1 MHPTT
6 PGYEMMATKL
16 FEAIVE
22 ADARGFLQPAEPV
35 AWIPD
40 DGEEGRTHEADYKNW
55 YEQQKKLGAEW
66 KSHEESEIAKMEAE
80 LEILRQQR
88 KASG

>member
-1 MHPTT
+1 
-6 PGYEMMATKL
+6 MMATKL

-22 ADARGFLQPAEPV
+22 ADARGFLQPAEVVP
-35 AWIPD
+35 WIPD
-40 DGEEGRTHEADYKNW
+40 DGEEPRTDEPGYKNW
-55 YEQQKKLGAEW
+55 YDEQHKLEKDRKAL
-66 KSHEESEIAKMEAE
+66 EESEMAKMEAE